1 MPESFFIVS
10 KEYLELAVDEVVTL
24 ARMYD
29 RFSKIKIVSN
39 LIIIQTT
46 TPWERIARRATFV
59 KTAGQLIRKMSN
71 VFFDEKNY
79 SLLFGAKSFM
89 CKAINLSEKQ
99 IDVPE
104 IERSLGSMVSTFCN
118 AKVSL
123 EDPDMIIYLI
133 FTEDENFFGFS
144 TKMEAPIRPKKAAKY
159 HHELDWKLTRAMI
172 NLAKIGDDETVCDPF
187 CGTGST
193 LLEASAMG
201 IKAIGIDFDRKMC
214 QIAKRNLK
222 ENGFDDTHVF
232 NENYDYMLQLKS
244 GFDGI
249 VTDLPYGT
257 ASKVSEPPEK
267 LLQNF
272 ASKIPRRAKYAIM
285 CKKGLE
291 KNLGI
296 NPTKKYEIYRHKS
309 LTRVILVK

>member
-10 KEYLELAVDEVVTL
+10 KEYPEIAVDEVITL
-24 ARMYD
+24 AKMYD
-29 RFSKIKIVSN
+29 RFSKIKVVSN
-39 LIIIQTT
+39 LIILQTT
-46 TPWERIARRATFV
+46 TPWERIAKRATFV
-59 KTAGQLIRKMSN
+59 KISGQLLRKMSN

-89 CKAINLSEKQ
+89 CKAINLSERQ
-99 IDVPE
+99 VDAPT

-123 EDPDMIIYLI
+123 TDPDMVIYLI
-133 FTEDENFFGFS
+133 FTDEGNFFGFS
-144 TKMEAPIRPKKAAKY
+144 TRFEVPPRPKKAAKF

-172 NLAKIGDDETVCDPF
+172 NLARINDEEIVCDPF

-193 LLEASAMG
+193 LLEAQSMG
-201 IKAIGIDFDRKMC
+201 IGSIGIDFDKKMC
-214 QIAKRNLK
+214 QISKKNLQA
-222 ENGFDDTHVF
+222 NRFDDTQIY
-232 NENYDYMLQLKS
+232 NENYDYFLQIKDR
-244 GFDGI
+244 FDGI

-257 ASKVSEPPEK
+257 ASKVSEKPEK
-267 LLQNF
+267 LFQSF
-272 ASKIPRRAKYAIM
+272 AAKIPKKKFAIM

-291 KNLGI
+291 KNLRI

-309 LTRVILVK
+309 LTRVILVR

>member
-10 KEYLELAVDEVVTL
+10 KEYPDLAVDEVVTL
-24 ARMYD
+24 AKMYD
-29 RFSKIKIVSN
+29 RFAKIKVVSN
-39 LIIIQTT
+39 LVIMQTT
-46 TPWERIARRATFV
+46 TPWEKIAKRATFV
-59 KTAGQLIRKMSN
+59 RTAGQLLRKMSN

-89 CKAINLSEKQ
+89 CKAINLSSKPV
-99 IDVPE
+99 DVPE

-123 EDPDMIIYLI
+123 SDPDMVIYMI
-133 FTEDENFFGFS
+133 FTDDENFFGFS
-144 TKMEAPIRPKKAAKY
+144 SRFETLPRPKKASKF

-172 NLAKIGDDETVCDPF
+172 NLARINDDEVVCDPF

-193 LLEASAMG
+193 LLEAQSMG
-201 IKAIGIDFDRKMC
+201 IKCIGIDFDKKMC
-214 QIAKRNLK
+214 DISKKNLQA
-222 ENGFDDTHVF
+222 NGFDHTQVY
-232 NENYDYMLQLKS
+232 NANYDYMMQIADR
-244 GFDGI
+244 FDGI

-257 ASKVSEPPEK
+257 ASKVSEKPEK
-267 LLQNF
+267 LFQSF
-272 ASKIPRRAKYAIM
+272 AAKIPKKKFAVM

-291 KNLGI
+291 RNLRI

-309 LTRVILVK
+309 LTRVILVR

>member
-10 KEYLELAVDEVVTL
+10 KEYPELAIDEVITL
-24 ARMYD
+24 AKMYD
-29 RFSKIKIVSN
+29 RFSKIKVISN

-46 TPWERIARRATFV
+46 TPWEKIARRATFV

-79 SLLFGAKSFM
+79 SLIFGAKSFM
-89 CKAINLSEKQ
+89 CKAINISEKQ
-99 IDVPE
+99 IDIPE
-104 IERSLGSMVSTFCN
+104 IERALGSMVSTFCN

-123 EDPDMIIYLI
+123 SDPDMIIYLI
-133 FTEDENFFGFS
+133 FTDEENFFGFS
-144 TKMEAPIRPKKAAKY
+144 TRLEVPARPKKIAKF
-159 HHELDWKLTRAMI
+159 HHELDWKLTRVMI
-172 NLAKIGDDETVCDPF
+172 NLARINEGEVVCDPF

-193 LLEASAMG
+193 LLEAQSIG
-201 IKAIGIDFDRKMC
+201 IKSVGIDFDKKMC
-214 QIAKRNLK
+214 QISKRNL
-222 ENGFDDTHVF
+222 EANNFAAQIF
-232 NENYDYMLQLKS
+232 NENYDYMLQIRDS
-244 GFDGI
+244 FDGI

-257 ASKVSEPPEK
+257 ASRVSEPAKK

-272 ASKIPRRAKYAIM
+272 AAKIPKKTKFAIM
-285 CKKGLE
+285 CKKGFE
-291 KNLGI
+291 KNLKI